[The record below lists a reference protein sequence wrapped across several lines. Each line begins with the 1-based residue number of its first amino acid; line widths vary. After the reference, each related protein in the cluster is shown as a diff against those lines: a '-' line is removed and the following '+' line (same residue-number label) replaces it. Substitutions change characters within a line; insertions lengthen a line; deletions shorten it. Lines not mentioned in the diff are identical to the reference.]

1 MLIHTSIDAS
11 VTEMSAGSR
20 FIYLVKAHMSNG
32 FILICFLMS
41 DYWHYIYSC
50 RNRSC
55 SRLKGS
61 TIVVGVV
68 VVVVAVIEDIVLYIN
83 KYHIWLIHYGERNT

>member
-41 DYWHYIYSC
+41 DY
-50 RNRSC
+50 
-55 SRLKGS
+55 
-61 TIVVGVV
+61 
-68 VVVVAVIEDIVLYIN
+68 
-83 KYHIWLIHYGERNT
+83 